1 MLKRSGDNRGLTGKD
16 ECQWQEERQA
26 DPSLMQQPLDVVGK
40 SEVLG
45 CSQEAVQ
52 MTGSV
57 CAVLGQILLRKLRV
71 PE

>member
-1 MLKRSGDNRGLTGKD
+1 
-16 ECQWQEERQA
+16 
-26 DPSLMQQPLDVVGK
+26 MQQPLDIVGK

-45 CSQEAVQ
+45 GPQEPVQ

-57 CAVLGQILLRKLRV
+57 CAVLGQILLRTLRV